1 MSNNGHDDRRV
12 VRRTTIAF
20 DLKVEA
26 DGAEGHQFYTGLI
39 KDMSSG
45 GLFIASNGHLPRLGE
60 RFPIRFSFPPQVED
74 PVMVIVEVCWQRMD
88 ENNPEFPTGV
98 GVKFV
103 DLPAEIET
111 KLNHFLKDKD
121 VLLYDDDEYSE
132 WGETEF

>member
-1 MSNNGHDDRRV
+1 MSNDGVDN
-12 VRRTTIAF
+12 RRTSRRATIAF

-26 DGAEGHQFYTGLI
+26 DSSEGHQFYTGLI

-45 GLFIASNGHLPRLGE
+45 GLFIATQGHLPRLKD
-60 RFPIRFSFPPQVED
+60 RFSIRFSFPPQVEE
-74 PVMVIVEVCWQRMD
+74 PVEVTVEVCWQRMD

-103 DLPAEIET
+103 DLPPAIEE
-111 KLNHFLKDKD
+111 KLNLFLKDKD

-132 WGETEF
+132 WGETEL